1 MGAVAFVL
9 TIGLILDKDRM
20 GWGNFEEVN
29 KTTDI
34 EEAPVLNPN
43 AVTEDEEEGRQS
55 PY

>member
-1 MGAVAFVL
+1 MNKSSEVV
-9 TIGLILDKDRM
+9 
-20 GWGNFEEVN
+20 NCENEEVN